1 MSSLRSLWITLA
13 TPRNQKVLYV
23 LLTLAALAIASGA
36 PGAGSGTGGAGG
48 LSLPSVGW

>member
-1 MSSLRSLWITLA
+1 MMKSMRELWIKLA
-13 TPRNQKVLYV
+13 TPRNQKILYI

-48 LSLPSVGW
+48 LSLP

>member
-1 MSSLRSLWITLA
+1 MSSLRSLWISLSM
-13 TPRNQKVLYV
+13 PRNQRVLYV

-48 LSLPSVGW
+48 LSLPGVGW